1 MAFGAGNLSVQLK
14 SILSILRPS
23 VTNER
28 ELSSY
33 AIRITGLCLAGA
45 LAVDG
50 PMELIFFTDW
60 AMCLREWA
68 ITVILVIAL
77 TMPVA
82 RAFGK
87 ANLELYR
94 AKSLA
99 DQLSHTDALTG
110 LLNRRALLEIANAE
124 MPRVLALVIVD
135 IDRFKHVNDTYG
147 HLAGDTVI
155 QSVSRVMT
163 ADLGAF
169 GSVARIGGEE
179 FALLSSSVSSE
190 ALFAKLN
197 EFRGKIEAMPVVIN
211 GLAVNVTI
219 SAGVAL
225 RLDGD
230 TFEHLFS
237 RADRALYL
245 AKTSGRNRVQIYAKR
260 SDPKERDGV
269 GQPGDDPSLRRTA

>member
-1 MAFGAGNLSVQLK
+1 MQLK